1 MRENEGPIVP
11 VIISD
16 DDTSNFCKE
25 TKKFYDEE
33 FLNPFFGSN
42 NKDKN
47 MKSSNRKNLKEL
59 GTFNMK
65 RLDLLHQLNQI
76 EINKLK

>member
-11 VIISD
+11 IIISD

-33 FLNPFFGSN
+33 LLNPFFGKN
-42 NKDKN
+42 EDKN
-47 MKSSNRKNLKEL
+47 MKSSNRNDSKKL
-59 GTFNMK
+59 GIFNMK

-76 EINKLK
+76 EINKFK